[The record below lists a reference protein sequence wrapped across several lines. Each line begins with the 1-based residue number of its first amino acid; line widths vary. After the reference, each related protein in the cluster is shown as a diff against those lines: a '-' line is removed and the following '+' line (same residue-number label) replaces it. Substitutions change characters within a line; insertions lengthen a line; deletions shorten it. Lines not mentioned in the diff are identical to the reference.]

1 MSMSSSA
8 TMAINP
14 DITECHALR
23 GWYDSLNKDASFK
36 AYSSGGGGGGG
47 SSSFKRDEMC
57 TLADVREEELG
68 SSDQGDI
75 FSCQATVTYIKTDNI
90 AYPACPSDKCNK
102 KVTEGN
108 EGWRCEKCNM
118 SYEKPEYRYIMSL
131 CVADHTGQ
139 TWFQGFN
146 EVGVKVLDMTANELM
161 DIKANNED
169 TFNSILAK
177 ATCQTF
183 NFRCRAK
190 QDTYNVSAFPILFY
204 RLKFAS
210 DIELITYR

>member
-1 MSMSSSA
+1 
-8 TMAINP
+8 
-14 DITECHALR
+14 
-23 GWYDSLNKDASFK
+23 
-36 AYSSGGGGGGG
+36 
-47 SSSFKRDEMC
+47 
-57 TLADVREEELG
+57 
-68 SSDQGDI
+68 
-75 FSCQATVTYIKTDNI
+75 
-90 AYPACPSDKCNK
+90 
-102 KVTEGN
+102 
-108 EGWRCEKCNM
+108 M

-190 QDTYNVSAFPILFY
+190 QDTYNVSAFPILFS

-210 DIELITYR
+210 DIELTIYR